1 MVSIRCKI
9 WDDYTNLVY
18 SHITKTLI
26 HIGQKKRSQSGSAV
40 ILQIQDILLPYWL
53 VCTILCLEDYGSG
66 FMADKAV
73 PAARFDGHA
82 AVEGAGGD
90 GHLLGDVAIVI
101 VEILGGTPPKNHH
114 CLCHLAM
121 TMNRQH
127 CPRLKRIEHT
137 LGTILSRGTH
147 IEIHPQSRRLLRLL
161 RQGIQKSFIYLHNQ
175 SLKSFLGP
183 PGTLPADGNISS

>member
-1 MVSIRCKI
+1 MQSVAEYITDLI
-9 WDDYTNLVY
+9 QNLKN
-18 SHITKTLI
+18 II
-26 HIGQKKRSQSGSAV
+26 SG
-40 ILQIQDILLPYWL
+40 DWL
-53 VCTILCLEDYGSG
+53 VCTILCLEDHSSG

-82 AVEGAGGD
+82 AVGSAGGD

-114 CLCHLAM
+114 RLCRLAM
-121 TMNRQH
+121 AMNRQH
-127 CPRLKRIEHT
+127 RPRLQRIEHT

-161 RQGIQKSFIYLHNQ
+161 RQGI
-175 SLKSFLGP
+175 
-183 PGTLPADGNISS
+183 

>member
-1 MVSIRCKI
+1 MQSVAEYITDLI
-9 WDDYTNLVY
+9 QNLKN
-18 SHITKTLI
+18 II
-26 HIGQKKRSQSGSAV
+26 SG
-40 ILQIQDILLPYWL
+40 DWL
-53 VCTILCLEDYGSG
+53 VCTILCLEDHGSG

-82 AVEGAGGD
+82 AVGSTGGD
-90 GHLLGDVAIVI
+90 DHLLGDVAIVI

-114 CLCHLAM
+114 SLCRLAM

-127 CPRLKRIEHT
+127 CPRLQSIEHA

-161 RQGIQKSFIYLHNQ
+161 RQGI
-175 SLKSFLGP
+175 
-183 PGTLPADGNISS
+183 